1 MRCHDFVCLLALLPV
16 VCAAQGLPASR
27 EIVQYSPE
35 QAETMV
41 RETIEQRFPPVLV
54 DRVAVLVINRPEV
67 VIPALTGYIRTQ
79 YGLAMSDR
87 SDFGVDTAS
96 RLIAYAGHTLSVLAI
111 EELIALDR
119 DRFTPLVKAALD
131 SASSWRNPYT
141 VAYDAHELGSEAVR
155 AEVERWVN
163 SRINSWVSRERWAE
177 ALQLRYPAGVSEAV
191 LDNDPLIKVIQPESA
206 PVTRRAIL
214 DEVRQRRERQ
224 RR

>member
-1 MRCHDFVCLLALLPV
+1 MRCHDYVCLLALLPV
-16 VCAAQGLPASR
+16 VCAAQGFPASR
-27 EIVQYSPE
+27 EIVQYSPA

-41 RETIEQRFPPVLV
+41 RETIEQGFPPVLV

-67 VIPALTGYIRTQ
+67 AIPALTGYIRTQ

-96 RLIAYAGHTLSVLAI
+96 RLIAYAGHTQSVRAI
-111 EELIALDR
+111 EELIALDP
-119 DRFTPLVKAALD
+119 DRFPPLVRAVLD

-141 VAYDAHELGSEAVR
+141 VAYDAHETGSEAVR

-163 SRINSWVSRERWAE
+163 SRVNSWVSRERWAE
-177 ALQLRYPAGVSEAV
+177 ALQLRYPAGVSDAI
-191 LDNDPLIKVIQPESA
+191 LDNDPLIKVIQPEFA

-214 DEVRQRRERQ
+214 DEVRQRSERQ